1 MKPSSMFKLLNALG
15 RKAGKVPEFSVKAES
30 LLKGEAKK
38 VGRSRRRQSD
48 WAERPAAKPGRSG
61 RRQAKRLLN
70 WMETPTNRNKSSKQQ
85 RRLKEEVDAAVLQK
99 MNAPRNV
106 SSDATLQNFVR
117 KNLLTKIVQ
126 QAPTEGK
133 LKVRDRLADA
143 ERAVG
148 QALDRE
154 AKEGL
159 RYVGVGKIKEDR
171 PPRYVEKDW
180 NNKGQRNPVAAVLE
194 RFREPAD
201 IVRYKAKDGQTRARL
216 EKKYHPME
224 RIRYSVFEPTPVGY
238 VPPGWKKTVLP
249 EARFLDKYLARR
261 DVPFTAKNQVLK
273 AMMQMPGFADLDMK
287 DLKKY
292 LPHTT
297 SVLEWSVKKNNRE
310 LLPPSKGG
318 NPWPSAGNPQL
329 RLAQVVSGTTP
340 YLVVGRKKGP
350 LPSHEAGNP
359 PHPRTALEDVVR
371 QTPKRV
377 ATGTTTRTEDATL
390 TPVPLEGKAGAV
402 YWLNQ
407 ANSNKAAGYDAR
419 FAQTA
424 AAEGYSAAVS
434 KANERGARNF
444 DGDIDAVESTSYQEG
459 EAARQESK
467 WKNDADREHE
477 TGYNAAARAKKPK
490 YKLGAISNKARLDEE
505 TIPAWM
511 RQSEK
516 IDVRGNQGKKLLYL
530 PDRLGKTVEQER
542 KRGGKLYELDRTGS
556 NREKMR
562 QKVVEEKR
570 PKAEDEF
577 ERKNLQTE
585 YDDVLPYIS
594 LLRKAAV
601 ERKLKGGVKVPPDLK
616 ALKLLDIPGVP
627 TGRNEKVPNLRERRL
642 ANVGVDPRTNEPIDP
657 ETEELLQLLGL
668 I

>member
-1 MKPSSMFKLLNALG
+1 MDASSVIKLLKVLG
-15 RKAGKVPEFSVKAES
+15 RESGPAKFKAEN
-30 LLKGEAKK
+30 LLGRGPQK
-38 VGRSRRRQSD
+38 VGRSRRRQFD
-48 WAERPAAKPGRSG
+48 WTKKPAPKPGLSQRPEAER
-61 RRQAKRLLN
+61 LLK
-70 WMETPTNRNKSSKQQ
+70 WMEKPMNKGKSSTQL
-85 RRLKEEVDAAVLQK
+85 RRLKEEVDAATLQK

-106 SSDATLQNFVR
+106 SPDATLQNFVR
-117 KNLLTKIVQ
+117 KNVLSKIVQ
-126 QAPTEGK
+126 NAPTEGK

-143 ERAVG
+143 KRAVG
-148 QALDRE
+148 QSLEQE

-201 IVRYKAKDGQTRARL
+201 IVRYKAEDGQTRARL
-216 EKKYHPME
+216 ENKKKYHPME
-224 RIRYSVFEPTPVGY
+224 RIRYSVFEPPPVGY

-287 DLKKY
+287 DLRKY
-292 LPHTT
+292 LPETAD
-297 SVLEWSVKKNNRE
+297 VLEWSVKKNNRD

-340 YLVVGRKKGP
+340 YPVVGRSKTP
-350 LPSHEAGNP
+350 LPFQRAGGP
-359 PHPRTALEDVVR
+359 AHPRTALEEVVR
-371 QTPKRV
+371 QK
-377 ATGTTTRTEDATL
+377 GTVTTKTRTEDATL
-390 TPVPLEGKAGAV
+390 TPVPLEGKAGMV

-424 AAEGYSAAVS
+424 AAEGYPTAVS
-434 KANERGARNF
+434 KANERGARAF

-467 WKNDADREHE
+467 WKNDADREYE
-477 TGYNAAARAKKPK
+477 TGYNAAAHAKKPSM
-490 YKLGAISNKARLDEE
+490 KLGALANKARLDKE

-511 RQSEK
+511 RQSEDV
-516 IDVRGNQGKKLLYL
+516 DVRGNQGKKSLYL
-530 PDRLGKTVEQER
+530 PDRLGKTVPEER
-542 KRGGKLYELDRTGS
+542 KRGGKLYEVDRTGS
-556 NREKMR
+556 NREKMKR
-562 QKVVEEKR
+562 KVEEEKKS
-570 PKAEDEF
+570 KAEDEF

-594 LLRKAAV
+594 LLRKVAV
-601 ERKLKGGVKVPPDLK
+601 ERRLKGGVKVPPDVK
-616 ALKLLDIPGVP
+616 ALRLLNIPGVSP
-627 TGRNEKVPNLRERRL
+627 VRNAEVPNLRERRL
-642 ANVGVDPRTNEPIDP
+642 NNVGVDPMTNEPIDP